1 MQKPSTV
8 FMFVPWKTVYCFSV
22 YCWLK
27 PIFPDL
33 QITAILVTNTAQHQK
48 LVFSLISNTTTTIFS
63 DEPSLPLL
71 TSSLSPARRIANNV
85 AITHHTMTSRCFVYQ
100 FNSAWL
106 FLPSLVDI
114 LQLANLFF
122 HYIFLLNMDIFTVL
136 QNTWVSHFIG
146 LYKLCLSWW
155 PGFHLIKN
163 LTCYKIYFS
172 FPLSW
177 IS

>member
-48 LVFSLISNTTTTIFS
+48 LVFSLISNTTTTISS

-71 TSSLSPARRIANNV
+71 TSSLSPARRIAIMQPLPTTQSHLGVLCINLTLLGSFCLLCWIYYNQP
-85 AITHHTMTSRCFVYQ
+85 TCFSTIYSYLTWISSL
-100 FNSAWL
+100 FYRIPECLISLGYINSACHGGQDSI
-106 FLPSLVDI
+106 SLE
-114 LQLANLFF
+114 
-122 HYIFLLNMDIFTVL
+122 T
-136 QNTWVSHFIG
+136 
-146 LYKLCLSWW
+146 
-155 PGFHLIKN
+155 
-163 LTCYKIYFS
+163 
-172 FPLSW
+172 
-177 IS
+177 